1 MDIEISNNTPN
12 KSIEFASNT
21 MTAPIINLSSA
32 QNAPAASSA
41 LSVPSA
47 PPAPSAQPRTQQE
60 TRSVARMPP
69 KAQARRPEPGFDV
82 FSGIANQTRIEQDSE
97 SEPGFSDDD
106 DDDNDHGNGSD
117 GGSTYNDSNAD
128 VAYHQGGHGDH
139 GDYDADR
146 PSPGYSTLEEERSA
160 LLFKIHRGIRGGMPL
175 EKPGGDASIHELR
188 GTVVRMENEIAL
200 DRSIKFQRR
209 MVCMLTS
216 SIEWINGKYSYAD
229 LDGWSDSVAT
239 SISDY
244 DDIFEE
250 LHMKYK
256 DSVSMAPEIRLIMAL
271 ATSAFWFN
279 LTKSMSKQISN
290 TMQRGAI
297 GDTGKSGGLDLGSL
311 LGTMMGGMKPSPNA
325 SSAPAAQAAQAA
337 SSTPPATAPTMP
349 TMPTMQREPSQVMRK
364 PMRGPDMSALFG
376 GAPPPTFTPNDLPIA
391 TPSRKRAL
399 DGFDQNPGDGKRK
412 NTGRENDGRDT
423 FDRLSDIVSNDSD
436 SDSDSSGS
444 SSSGSSD
451 SSNSSKSS
459 GGDGSIRI
467 ETRQVGGRGR
477 GRGRGRGAVRGM
489 GRGTKNVVTL

>member
-1 MDIEISNNTPN
+1 MNIEISNNTPN

-21 MTAPIINLSSA
+21 MTAPTINLSSA
-32 QNAPAASSA
+32 QNAPAAPSTVP
-41 LSVPSA
+41 LVPSA
-47 PPAPSAQPRTQQE
+47 PPAQPRTQQE
-60 TRSVARMPP
+60 TRPVARMPP

-82 FSGIANQTRIEQDSE
+82 FSGIANQTRIEQDSD
-97 SEPGFSDDD
+97 SEPGFSDDND
-106 DDDNDHGNGSD
+106 DDDNDDNDHGNGND
-117 GGSTYNDSNAD
+117 GDSAYNDSNAD
-128 VAYHQGGHGDH
+128 VNYHQGDH

-146 PSPGYSTLEEERSA
+146 PSPGYSTIEEERNA

-297 GDTGKSGGLDLGSL
+297 GDAPGKPGGLDLGSL

-325 SSAPAAQAAQAA
+325 SSAPAAQAA
-337 SSTPPATAPTMP
+337 SSTPPAP
-349 TMPTMQREPSQVMRK
+349 MPTMQREPSQVMRK

-391 TPSRKRAL
+391 TPSRKRTL
-399 DGFDQNPGDGKRK
+399 DGFDQNPGGGKRK
-412 NTGRENDGRDT
+412 NTGHEDDRRDT

-436 SDSDSSGS
+436 SDSSGS

-451 SSNSSKSS
+451 SSDSSKSS

>member
-1 MDIEISNNTPN
+1 MNIEISNNTPN

-21 MTAPIINLSSA
+21 MTAPVINLSSA
-32 QNAPAASSA
+32 QNAPAAPPAPSIPF
-41 LSVPSA
+41 VPSA
-47 PPAPSAQPRTQQE
+47 PPAQPRTQQE
-60 TRSVARMPP
+60 TRPVARMPP
-69 KAQARRPEPGFDV
+69 KAHARRPEPGFDV
-82 FSGIANQTRIEQDSE
+82 FSGIANQTRIEQDSD
-97 SEPGFSDDD
+97 SEPGFSDDND
-106 DDDNDHGNGSD
+106 DNDDNDHGNGND
-117 GGSTYNDSNAD
+117 GDSAYTESNPD
-128 VAYHQGGHGDH
+128 VTYHQGGH

-146 PSPGYSTLEEERSA
+146 PSPGYSTIEEERSA
-160 LLFKIHRGIRGGMPL
+160 LLFKIHRGIRGGMPI

-239 SISDY
+239 SIADY

-297 GDTGKSGGLDLGSL
+297 GETGKPGGLDLGSL

-325 SSAPAAQAAQAA
+325 SSVPTAQAT
-337 SSTPPATAPTMP
+337 SSTPPAPMAPMP
-349 TMPTMQREPSQVMRK
+349 MAPTMQREPSQVMRK

-399 DGFDQNPGDGKRK
+399 DEFDQNPGDGKRT
-412 NTGRENDGRDT
+412 NTGRENDRRDT
-423 FDRLSDIVSNDSD
+423 FDRLSDIVSNDSESE

-451 SSNSSKSS
+451 SSKSS

>member
-1 MDIEISNNTPN
+1 MNIEISNNTPN

-32 QNAPAASSA
+32 QNAPAAPSA
-41 LSVPSA
+41 PSVPFVPSA
-47 PPAPSAQPRTQQE
+47 PPTQPAQPRTQQE
-60 TRSVARMPP
+60 SRPVARMPP

-82 FSGIANQTRIEQDSE
+82 FSGIANQTRIEQDSD
-97 SEPGFSDDD
+97 SEPGFSDDND
-106 DDDNDHGNGSD
+106 DDDNDDNDHGNGND
-117 GGSTYNDSNAD
+117 GDSAYNDSNAD
-128 VAYHQGGHGDH
+128 VNYHQGDH

-146 PSPGYSTLEEERSA
+146 PSPGYSTIEEERNA

-297 GDTGKSGGLDLGSL
+297 GDTGNSGGLDLGSL
-311 LGTMMGGMKPSPNA
+311 LGTMMGGMKPAPNA
-325 SSAPAAQAAQAA
+325 SSAPAAQTA
-337 SSTPPATAPTMP
+337 SSTPSATVP

-391 TPSRKRAL
+391 TPSRKRTL
-399 DGFDQNPGDGKRK
+399 DEFDQSPGESKRK
-412 NTGRENDGRDT
+412 NTGRVNDRRDT

-436 SDSDSSGS
+436 SDSSGSSGS

>member
-1 MDIEISNNTPN
+1 MNIEISNNTPN

-21 MTAPIINLSSA
+21 TTAPIINLSSA
-32 QNAPAASSA
+32 QNAPAA
-41 LSVPSA
+41 PTA
-47 PPAPSAQPRTQQE
+47 PPAQPAAPRVQQE
-60 TRSVARMPP
+60 SRPVARMPP
-69 KAQARRPEPGFDV
+69 KSQVRRPEPGFDV
-82 FSGIANQTRIEQDSE
+82 FSGIANQTRIEQDSD

-106 DDDNDHGNGSD
+106 DDNDNDDSDHGNGNDDDSV
-117 GGSTYNDSNAD
+117 YNDSNAD
-128 VAYHQGGHGDH
+128 VTYHQGGH

-146 PSPGYSTLEEERSA
+146 PSPGYSTIEEERSA

-311 LGTMMGGMKPSPNA
+311 LGTMMGGMKPAPNA
-325 SSAPAAQAAQAA
+325 SSAPAAQTAQAA
-337 SSTPPATAPTMP
+337 SSTPPATVPTMP

-391 TPSRKRAL
+391 TPSRKRTL
-399 DGFDQNPGDGKRK
+399 DEFDQSPGESKRK
-412 NTGRENDGRDT
+412 NTGRENDRRDT

-444 SSSGSSD
+444 SSSGSSGSSN